1 MRLSLLT
8 SSATGIRRGLTGP
21 FQLRYVCWEGFKAD
35 PSSDF
40 SVRIERRGYRMTVPG
55 PLMWPLATLGFRLC
69 FRPGPSPEFPLT
81 GLWSHSFARD
91 PCCVLSL
98 RPTPPWG
105 TCPGRGT
112 LRCAAPFTL
121 SLLSCL
127 SGEQPSQPGMALRSR
142 LQLSACGPELLF
154 ILLRSS

>member
-69 FRPGPSPEFPLT
+69 FRPGPSPKFPLT

-105 TCPGRGT
+105 TCPGRGSRAS
-112 LRCAAPFTL
+112 LGWLCGADSSSPPVALSYCLFFCVAAEL
-121 SLLSCL
+121 
-127 SGEQPSQPGMALRSR
+127 
-142 LQLSACGPELLF
+142 PELPV
-154 ILLRSS
+154 